1 MCIYHTF
8 IHMYLFFEIC
18 VYLIDFYIYTHVFV
32 CSIWWRENEC
42 SMEHFEANLNPYHAF
57 LKA

>member
-1 MCIYHTF
+1 
-8 IHMYLFFEIC
+8 MYLFFEIC